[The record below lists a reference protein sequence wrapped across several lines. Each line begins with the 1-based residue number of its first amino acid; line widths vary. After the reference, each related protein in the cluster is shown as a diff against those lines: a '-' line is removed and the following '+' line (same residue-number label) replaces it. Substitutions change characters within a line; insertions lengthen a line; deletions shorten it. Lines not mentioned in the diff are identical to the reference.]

1 MNENKPTTVPD
12 RDPDEAPHLS
22 WDGWPEKFAKVAVRR
37 GRRPQ
42 GARAKV
48 MTTIRLSPEVV
59 EHFRA
64 GGPGWQGRIDAVL
77 REWVRTAR

>member
-37 GRRPQ
+37 AVVRKGLVRR
-42 GARAKV
+42 
-48 MTTIRLSPEVV
+48 
-59 EHFRA
+59 
-64 GGPGWQGRIDAVL
+64 
-77 REWVRTAR
+77 